1 MGCDSESAN
10 LSQTETE
17 KCCVYSGLLSAVT
30 QLNFGVDQKYF
41 TSVIP
46 TSSHCVARFYHYKFG
61 LNGTYNVSCISFL
74 KVMLGGSLEHL
85 HLL

>member
-1 MGCDSESAN
+1 MGCDSELAN
-10 LSQTETE
+10 LCQTETG
-17 KCCVYSGLLSAVT
+17 KGCVYSGLLSAVT
-30 QLNFGVDQKYF
+30 HLNFRVDQKYF

-46 TSSHCVARFYHYKFG
+46 TSSPHVARFYHYKIG